1 MTTIAVLGSF
11 PSMPEDLERALPADR
26 VVRVERGGPFDVA
39 TDTEVALGAP
49 HPDLIEGFLG
59 RAPRLSWLHT
69 VSAGVERLLIPAVV
83 ERKGFTLTN
92 NSGPYDVPI
101 AEFVL
106 ATMLAALESS
116 EGLARS
122 WANLTVGS
130 LAASNLISLLT
141 SHDLTVAGAAAQGR
155 DADYE
160 AALVT
165 LATAVGMLDEATEA
179 RDRLA
184 NTTDVVTLDEWI
196 RRNRHYD
203 EALIALYSA
212 LRDSGGLVN
221 DAVREAYR
229 EEGEARANLPPDTR
243 GLVVIVADIGR
254 GGLNQAVIA
263 IEQARG
269 RLNLIIEAL
278 APAETSLAPAGSGGA

>member
-1 MTTIAVLGSF
+1 VAGGILASPWFLAMEAASPGYLHYYFIQRHFMGYVSEGQMHGMVPWHFYLAPVLGGA
-11 PSMPEDLERALPADR
+11 MPWL
-26 VVRVERGGPFDVA
+26 FYA
-39 TDTEVALGAP
+39 T
-49 HPDLIEGFLG
+49 
-59 RAPRLSWLHT
+59 
-69 VSAGVERLLIPAVV
+69 AGVLQTWHDDWRA
-83 ERKGFTLTN
+83 RQ
-92 NSGPYDVPI
+92 SR
-101 AEFVL
+101 